1 MLIVDSQ
8 IHLWQNGRMSSHHR
22 QVDTYSIEDALAEMA
37 SAGVDCAVIH
47 PPSSLGE
54 AVNVYAEEAV
64 RRHPEKFCI
73 LGHMDLERL
82 SRGER
87 ESIVAHWRERTGMLG
102 LRFTFNQP
110 HQQAWWS
117 DGSLDWFWSACE
129 KADLRVG
136 LLASGAHM
144 AALGKIAAQ
153 HPGLKLHIDHIGRGG
168 GGKGIVDDAVFAD
181 LPQMLALAKLPNV
194 AVKLSGAPSYSS
206 DAYPYKN
213 IHGYLRQI
221 IEAFGPDRCFWGTDI
236 TRMPCSYRQCVTMYT
251 EEMPWLKG
259 RDLER
264 VMGGAVVDWL
274 GWKRPVGAG

>member
-22 QVDTYSIEDALAEMA
+22 QVDTYSIEDAVAEMK

-64 RRHPEKFCI
+64 QRHPEKFCI
-73 LGHMDLERL
+73 LGHMNLL
-82 SRGER
+82 SPDR
-87 ESIVAHWRERTGMLG
+87 ENIVANWRKRTGMLG
-102 LRFTFNQP
+102 FRFTFNTP
-110 HQQAWWS
+110 QQQTWWT
-117 DGSLDWFWSACE
+117 DGSLDWFWKACE

-136 LLASGAHM
+136 LLASGGNM
-144 AALGKIAAQ
+144 AALGKIAAK

-168 GGKGIVDDAVFAD
+168 GGKGVVDDAVFAD
-181 LPQMLALAKLPNV
+181 LPNMLALAKLLNI

-206 DAYPYKN
+206 NPYPYKN

-221 IEAFGPDRCFWGTDI
+221 IDAFGPERCLWASDFAPALEFVSFAQTIDWVGGEALSESER
-236 TRMPCSYRQCVTMYT
+236 RMVEHDNLAR
-251 EEMPWLKG
+251 L
-259 RDLER
+259 L
-264 VMGGAVVDWL
+264 GAAEAV
-274 GWKRPVGAG
+274 